1 MQAPSST
8 LVFEQ
13 LHVHGVP
20 TTDAGPLA
28 ASLLC
33 AWSEGVLAQD
43 GRQALANLAAALS
56 PSSRFDGLQFAK
68 EWLADPGLSAI
79 QWQAVDA
86 AWRKIS
92 AKSPNNVDWTA
103 EATALL
109 CQPIQYGVTQIS
121 MPIARAIADIVRPKA
136 SSESCACL
144 FQTAATL
151 AWAVAES
158 WPVTF
163 IPGNADVAMIVALLA
178 HAGKRPIRVD
188 RRNPVDGSF
197 MTVGS
202 DSANDNREPP
212 FSLFDHIISV
222 PPFGMRLEGTKL
234 STMEAYQTDL
244 FVRHARKSFTTLTVD
259 GFLFREN
266 RGETELRQRLLDEYT
281 ASIMSLPAGMLA
293 PSINV
298 QTSLLRL
305 EPGAD
310 DFVYMVD
317 ARSMPKS
324 SRGRIQ
330 DHLIAKHLAAFAGF
344 TAFDEDRFYQA
355 PLDDVAAAHYSL
367 LPDRYMKSNVL
378 AAIDAA
384 LQDMQVVRLGDIAG
398 IERGKAPQPI
408 RSPYEDP
415 PLAALEIVPSDIV
428 DGRVRT
434 PSRQVAFEGPEVE
447 RAKNVA
453 VKYNDILISIKG
465 NIGIVG
471 IVDDGAILAEAM
483 HEPWIISQ
491 SLAIIR
497 WKPNNVIPSA
507 AILNALLTAPW
518 AREKFESL
526 GGATT
531 VKVLPIGAL
540 SKMEIPVPS
549 AEECQAAQ
557 SVLDS
562 MDTMR
567 ADIEARTANLHV
579 KRDALWN
586 QLWHLNN
593 PSGEDE
599 QHAQS

>member
-1 MQAPSST
+1 MQAPSSA
-8 LVFEQ
+8 LVFDQ
-13 LHVHGVP
+13 LHVHGIP
-20 TTDAGPLA
+20 TSDAGPLA

-33 AWSEGVLAQD
+33 AWSAGVLAQD
-43 GRQALANLAAALS
+43 GRQALAKLAVALS

-68 EWLADPGLSAI
+68 EWLEDPGLSAI

-86 AWRKIS
+86 AWQKLS
-92 AKSPNNVDWTA
+92 VKSPNNVDWTA

-109 CQPIQYGVTQIS
+109 CQPIQYGPTQIA

-151 AWAVAES
+151 AWALAETR
-158 WPVTF
+158 PVTF
-163 IPGNADVAMIVALLA
+163 IPGNADIAMIVALLA
-178 HAGKRPIRVD
+178 YAGKRPIRVD

-202 DSANDNREPP
+202 DSANGNREPP
-212 FSLFDHIISV
+212 FSHFDHIVSV
-222 PPFGMRLEGTKL
+222 PPFGMRLDGAKL
-234 STMEAYQTDL
+234 STMEAHQTDL
-244 FVRHARKSFTTLTVD
+244 FVRRAKRSFTTLTVD

-266 RGETELRQRLLDEYT
+266 RGETELRQRLLGKYT
-281 ASIMSLPAGMLA
+281 ASIMSMPAGMLA

-310 DFVYMVD
+310 DFVYMID

-324 SRGRIQ
+324 SRGRVQ

-344 TAFDEDRFYQA
+344 TASDEDRFYQA
-355 PLDDVAAAHYSL
+355 PLDDVAAAQYSL

-384 LQDMQVVRLGDIAG
+384 LQDKETVRLGDIAT

-408 RSPYEDP
+408 RTLVEDP
-415 PLAALEIVPSDIV
+415 PLAGLEIVPSDIV

-434 PSRQVAFEGPEVE
+434 PSRQVAFEGAEIE

-453 VKYNDILISIKG
+453 AKYNDILISIKG
-465 NIGIVG
+465 NIGVVG
-471 IVDDGAILAEAM
+471 IVDSGAILAEVM
-483 HEPWIISQ
+483 NEPWIISQ

-497 WKPNNVIPSA
+497 WRPNNFIPSA

-531 VKVLPIGAL
+531 VKLLPIGAL
-540 SKMEIPVPS
+540 STMQIPVPS

-557 SVLDS
+557 TVLES
-562 MDTMR
+562 MEAMR
-567 ADIEARTANLHV
+567 ADIDARTANLKA

-593 PSGEDE
+593 PSGENE